1 MNGDFTIDNMNLWI
15 GYILS
20 NICIVLLITSIKL
33 INSEVE
39 KEEIKEI
46 IIDENDKNKNIIE
59 ESTFKSILLFIKNY
73 LSSPSFVLH
82 FTRFGVIF
90 WIYFYRNYASLILI
104 FWLCISFLY
113 TKTSNNVFITK
124 IFAFPSLYYTIIMI
138 HYSNIPF
145 VYYTPSNLNDKI
157 KNEHIGLI
165 KFEFDQRIEYSS
177 LFFVLFL
184 MYIFSYSLVRHIE
197 EKKEK
202 KKDYNI
208 IQNNNNLNVPL
219 IEKDKKKKK
228 LFLLKIFF

>member
-1 MNGDFTIDNMNLWI
+1 M
-15 GYILS
+15 
-20 NICIVLLITSIKL
+20 
-33 INSEVE
+33 
-39 KEEIKEI
+39 
-46 IIDENDKNKNIIE
+46 
-59 ESTFKSILLFIKNY
+59 
-73 LSSPSFVLH
+73 
-82 FTRFGVIF
+82 
-90 WIYFYRNYASLILI
+90 
-104 FWLCISFLY
+104 
-113 TKTSNNVFITK
+113 FITK

-208 IQNNNNLNVPL
+208 IQNNNN
-219 IEKDKKKKK
+219 
-228 LFLLKIFF
+228 